1 MMTRI
6 IVFISLSFP
15 SPPQNPIHT
24 ASPVFDRL
32 RYIFKIH
39 FFALFLN
46 IMQSTI
52 RITELYDLLSE
63 KIGKEQANMLVKFV
77 EEKVEGNIEEKT
89 KYLAT
94 KQDISEAKADMLKW
108 IIVLFSPFYIG
119 LIAFLVKY
127 FFRT

>member
-1 MMTRI
+1 
-6 IVFISLSFP
+6 
-15 SPPQNPIHT
+15 
-24 ASPVFDRL
+24 
-32 RYIFKIH
+32 
-39 FFALFLN
+39 
-46 IMQSTI
+46 MQSTI